1 MAEMTIEALFS
12 HDLTPE
18 ELESAVS
25 TVDNLYPEAEI
36 HCWTQGA
43 VPVRAKS
50 WRGQW
55 NSYETL
61 PEWDRFASPPDHV
74 VYFARDPRLFTAPRH
89 IVPGSHALASV
100 SYEVAMELV
109 GFFSDSL
116 NPGFIHQA
124 RAAGVPL
131 SLIGFEGTTRIE
143 SPRGSTAPV
152 VNSIACKRGVTL
164 LSVST
169 PDMWKQSGFLARIFQ
184 SCADLSLS
192 VDQVSAS
199 ESEVTLTLDVDRDT
213 HTAASIDSLTAQL
226 GSWGQVAFEHPCA
239 AVTLVGTRIR
249 SVLTQLSSV
258 FQRFEEERVF
268 LISQSAGDC
277 NLTFV
282 VEQDKADRL
291 MRDLHALLF
300 PSSAQRPQ
308 ETPTPFPDRTPW
320 WAEAREHLLR
330 MSRHQET
337 PFFLLH
343 QPTIQRQLDTLTK
356 TSGCDRFLFAIK
368 SNHHPDLLR
377 TVRQAGVRFE
387 CVSPEEIDHL
397 FTLFPDMTGEEI
409 LYTPNFASVSDFR
422 RGFERGTFVTLDNY
436 SPLDDH
442 PELFTRRSLVLRID
456 PGKGEGHHKH
466 VKTAGRSS
474 KFGIDL
480 ELIDRTRE
488 RLLELDCKVI
498 GLHCHA
504 GSGIRSVQPWL
515 RNARVL
521 ASLLEKF
528 PEARFLDL
536 GGGFGV
542 PERPGEP
549 SLDLSQLR
557 AGLEEIRKG
566 RPDLEFWLEP
576 GRYIVAQGGAL
587 LTRVTQI
594 KKKGDQTFIGVD
606 AGMNSL
612 IRPALY
618 GAYHEIVNLS
628 RLNESRTVQADIV
641 GRICESGDVLGSQR
655 LVPESRPG
663 DLFLIGNTGA
673 YGRVM
678 SSRYNMREPAP
689 ELWWTGSQQSERRV

>member
-1 MAEMTIEALFS
+1 MTIHVIFS
-12 HDLTPE
+12 SDLSPE
-18 ELESAVS
+18 ELESASELISSEYGSHS
-25 TVDNLYPEAEI
+25 T
-36 HCWTQGA
+36 HCWVHGSL
-43 VPVRAKS
+43 PNRAKS
-50 WRGQW
+50 WPGQW
-55 NSYETL
+55 QSYRSL
-61 PEWDRFASPPDHV
+61 PQPSELHPAPGEV
-74 VYFARDPRLFTAPRH
+74 VFVSRDPRLFTAPRH
-89 IVPGSHALASV
+89 IVPGSHGLATV

-109 GFFSDSL
+109 GFFSPTLTPS
-116 NPGFIHQA
+116 FIHEL
-124 RAAGVPL
+124 RAEGVPL
-131 SLIGFEGTTRIE
+131 RLLGFEGSTRVE
-143 SPRGSTAPV
+143 APRGAATAV

-164 LSVST
+164 LSIST
-169 PDMWKQSGFLARIFQ
+169 PDMWKQSGFLAKIFQ

-199 ESEVTLTLDVDRDT
+199 ESEVTLTLDVDRET
-213 HTAASIDSLTAQL
+213 HTAGSIEALTAGL
-226 GSWGQVAFEHPCA
+226 GAWGQVALEHPCA

-249 SVLTQLSSV
+249 SVLTQLSTV

-282 VEQDKADRL
+282 VEQAKADKL
-291 MRDLHALLF
+291 MRDLHSLLF
-300 PSSAQRPQ
+300 PSTQSQ
-308 ETPTPFPDRTPW
+308 ESPTPFPDRSPW
-320 WAEAREHLLR
+320 WVEDREALLK

-343 QPTIQRQLDTLTK
+343 QPTVRRQLETLAS

-377 TVRQAGVRFE
+377 TIRESGVRFE
-387 CVSPEEIDHL
+387 CVSPQEIDHL
-397 FTLFPDMTGEEI
+397 FTLFPDLTGEEI
-409 LYTPNFASVSDFR
+409 LYTPNFASVEDFR
-422 RGFERGTFVTLDNY
+422 RGFERGTYVTLDNH

-442 PELFTRRSLVLRID
+442 PELFERRSLVLRID
-456 PGKGEGHHKH
+456 PGKGEGHHRH

-480 ELIDRTRE
+480 EMIDRTRE
-488 RLLELDCKVI
+488 RLRELDCRVI

-504 GSGIRSVQPWL
+504 GSGIRSVEPWL

-521 ASLLEKF
+521 ASLLSKF
-528 PEARFLDL
+528 PEAGFLDL

-542 PERPGEP
+542 PEKPGES
-549 SLDLSQLR
+549 SLDLSQLKL
-557 AGLEEIRKG
+557 GLAEIREQHPK
-566 RPDLEFWLEP
+566 LEIWLEP
-576 GRYIVAQGGAL
+576 GRYIVAEAGAL

-594 KKKGDQTFIGVD
+594 KRKGEQTFIGVD

-618 GAYHEIVNLS
+618 GAYHTIVNLS
-628 RLNESRTVQADIV
+628 RLSEERTVQADIV
-641 GRICESGDVLGSQR
+641 GPICESGDVLGSQR
-655 LVPESRPG
+655 LVPDSRPG

-689 ELWWTGSQQSERRV
+689 ELWWTGQY

>member
-1 MAEMTIEALFS
+1 MTIEAIFS
-12 HDLTPE
+12 DDLTPE
-18 ELESAVS
+18 ELESAA
-25 TVDNLYPEAEI
+25 NLLSEQYPKAEI
-36 HCWTQGA
+36 HAWTYQS
-43 VPVRAKS
+43 VPARAKS
-50 WRGQW
+50 WSGRW
-55 NSYETL
+55 MAYEDL
-61 PEWDRFASPPDHV
+61 PSVKDFPKAPTEV
-74 VYFARDPRLFTAPRH
+74 VFFARDPRLFTAPRH
-89 IVPGSHALASV
+89 IVPSSHGLATV

-109 GFFSDSL
+109 GFFSDEL
-116 NPGFIHQA
+116 NPGFVDQLKS
-124 RAAGVPL
+124 AGIPL
-131 SLIGFEGTTRIE
+131 VLLGFEGSTRVE
-143 SPRGSTAPV
+143 SPRGSATPV

-169 PDMWKQSGFLARIFQ
+169 PDMWKQSGFLAKIFT
-184 SCADLSLS
+184 SCADLGIS

-199 ESEVTLTLDVDRDT
+199 ESEVTLTLDVDKEA
-213 HTAASIDSLTAQL
+213 HTTSSIDSLTAEL
-226 GSWGQVAFEHPCA
+226 GSWGQVGLEYPCA

-249 SVLTQLSSV
+249 SVLTQLSTV
-258 FQRFEEERVF
+258 FQRFEEERMF
-268 LISQSAGDC
+268 LISQSASDC

-282 VEQDKADRL
+282 VEQSKADKL

-300 PSSAQRPQ
+300 PASTPSAT
-308 ETPTPFPDRTPW
+308 EEPTPFPDRSPW
-320 WAEAREHLLR
+320 WVEERESLLR
-330 MSRHQET
+330 MARHQET
-337 PFFLLH
+337 PFYILH
-343 QPTIQRQLDTLTK
+343 QPTIERQLQTLTE

-377 TVRQAGVRFE
+377 TVRQSGVRFE

-409 LYTPNFASVSDFR
+409 LYTPNFASVEDFQ
-422 RGFERGTFVTLDNY
+422 RGFERGTFVTLDNHT
-436 SPLDDH
+436 PLDDH
-442 PELFTRRSLVLRID
+442 PELFARRSLVLRID
-456 PGKGEGHHKH
+456 PGQGEGHHKH

-480 ELIDRTRE
+480 EVIERTRE
-488 RLLELDCKVI
+488 RLLELECKVI

-521 ASLLEKF
+521 AGLLEKF
-528 PEARFLDL
+528 PEAKFLDL

-542 PERPGEP
+542 PEKPGEP
-549 SLDLSQLR
+549 SLDLSQLKD
-557 AGLEEIRKG
+557 GLAEIRSNF
-566 RPDLEFWLEP
+566 PNLEIWLEP
-576 GRYIVAQGGAL
+576 GRFIVAQGGAL

-594 KKKGDQTFIGVD
+594 KKKGEQVFVGVD

-618 GAYHEIVNLS
+618 GAYHTIVNLS
-628 RLNESRTVQADIV
+628 RLNDARTTQADIV
-641 GRICESGDVLGSQR
+641 GRICESGDILGSQR

-663 DLFLIGNTGA
+663 DLFLVGNTGA

-689 ELWWTGSQQSERRV
+689 ELWWTGNPR

>member
-1 MAEMTIEALFS
+1 MTIQAIFS
-12 HDLTPE
+12 DDLTPE
-18 ELESAVS
+18 ELESAATQVAE
-25 TVDNLYPEAEI
+25 LYPNAQV
-36 HCWTQGA
+36 HNWTRGS
-43 VPVRAKS
+43 VPVRAKKWSGS
-50 WRGQW
+50 WQAYD
-55 NSYETL
+55 SL
-61 PEWDRFASPPDHV
+61 PEMKQFESRPNEV

-89 IVPGSHALASV
+89 IVPTSHAITTV

-109 GFFSDSL
+109 GFFSDTL
-116 NPGFIHQA
+116 HPGFIHQL
-124 RAAGVPL
+124 RADGIPL
-131 SLIGFEGTTRIE
+131 LMMGFEGVTRVE
-143 SPRGSTAPV
+143 SPRGSATPV

-184 SCADLSLS
+184 SCAELSLS

-199 ESEVTLTLDVDRDT
+199 ESEVTMTLDVDKDS
-213 HTAASIDSLTAQL
+213 HTTSSIDSLTARL
-226 GSWGQVAFEHPCA
+226 GSWGQVSLEHPCA

-282 VEQDKADRL
+282 VEQEKADRL
-291 MRDLHALLF
+291 LRDLHALLF
-300 PSSAQRPQ
+300 PASVQTAPES
-308 ETPTPFPDRTPW
+308 PTPFPDRSPW
-320 WAEAREHLLR
+320 WVEERESLLR

-337 PFFLLH
+337 PFYLLH
-343 QPTIQRQLDTLTK
+343 QPTIQRQLETLTK

-377 TVRQAGVRFE
+377 TVRQSGVRFE

-409 LYTPNFASVSDFR
+409 LYTPNFASVEDFQ
-422 RGFERGTFVTLDNY
+422 RGFERGTYVTLDNY

-442 PELFTRRSLVLRID
+442 PELFNRRSLVLRID

-480 ELIDRTRE
+480 EMIDRTRE
-488 RLLELDCKVI
+488 RLLELDCRVI

-521 ASLLEKF
+521 AGLLEKF

-542 PERPGEP
+542 PEKPGEP
-549 SLDLSQLR
+549 SLDLSRLKEGLKDIR
-557 AGLEEIRKG
+557 KTHPGLEI
-566 RPDLEFWLEP
+566 WLEP
-576 GRYIVAQGGAL
+576 GRYVVAQGGAL

-594 KKKGDQTFIGVD
+594 KKKGDQTFVGVD
-606 AGMNSL
+606 AGMNCL

-618 GAYHEIVNLS
+618 GAYHTIVNLS
-628 RLNESRTVQADIV
+628 RLNEPRTVQADIV
-641 GRICESGDVLGSQR
+641 GRICESGDILGSQL

-663 DLFLIGNTGA
+663 DLFLVGNTGA

-689 ELWWTGSQQSERRV
+689 ELWWTGNN

>member
-1 MAEMTIEALFS
+1 MTIQAIFS

-25 TVDNLYPEAEI
+25 TVDKLYSKAQI
-36 HCWTQGA
+36 HCWTKGT
-43 VPVRAKS
+43 VPGRAQS
-50 WRGQW
+50 WPGQW
-55 NSYETL
+55 ESYETL
-61 PEWDRFASPPDHV
+61 PEMSQFSSVPNEV
-74 VYFARDPRLFTAPRH
+74 VFFARDPRLFTAPRH
-89 IVPGSHALASV
+89 IVPGSHALKTV
-100 SYEVAMELV
+100 SYQVAMELV
-109 GFFSDSL
+109 GFFSETL
-116 NPGFIHQA
+116 HPGFINQLKTA
-124 RAAGVPL
+124 RVPL
-131 SLIGFEGTTRIE
+131 SMIGFEGKTKVE
-143 SPRGSTAPV
+143 APRGSATPV

-199 ESEVTLTLDVDRDT
+199 ESEVTMTLDVDRDS
-213 HTAASIDSLTAQL
+213 HTAAAIEALTAQL
-226 GSWGQVAFEHPCA
+226 SSWGQVTLEHPCA
-239 AVTLVGTRIR
+239 AVTLVGARIR
-249 SVLTQLSSV
+249 SVLKQLTSV
-258 FQRFEEERVF
+258 FRRFEEERVF
-268 LISQSAGDC
+268 LISQSASDC

-282 VEQDKADRL
+282 VDQDKADRL

-300 PSSAQRPQ
+300 PASTQHSQ
-308 ETPTPFPDRTPW
+308 ETPTPFPDRSPW
-320 WAEAREHLLR
+320 WVEERENLLR

-343 QPTIQRQLDTLTK
+343 QPTIQKQLETLTS

-377 TVRQAGVRFE
+377 TVRKAGVRFE

-409 LYTPNFASVSDFR
+409 LYTPNFASVSDFH
-422 RGFERGTFVTLDNY
+422 RGFERGTYVTLDNH

-442 PELFTRRSLVLRID
+442 PELFSRRSLVLRID

-480 ELIDRTRE
+480 EVIERTRE

-504 GSGIRSVQPWL
+504 GSGIRSVKPWL

-521 ASLLEKF
+521 AALLEKF
-528 PEARFLDL
+528 PEAKFLDL

-542 PERPGEP
+542 PEKPGEP
-549 SLDLSQLR
+549 SLDLSKLKE
-557 AGLEEIRKG
+557 GLDEIRKG
-566 RPDLEFWLEP
+566 RPGLEFWLEP
-576 GRYIVAQGGAL
+576 GRYVVAQGGAL

-618 GAYHEIVNLS
+618 GAYHTIVNLS
-628 RLNESRTVQADIV
+628 RLNEPRTVQADIV

-663 DLFLIGNTGA
+663 DLFLVGNTGA

-689 ELWWTGSQQSERRV
+689 ELWWTGNRG